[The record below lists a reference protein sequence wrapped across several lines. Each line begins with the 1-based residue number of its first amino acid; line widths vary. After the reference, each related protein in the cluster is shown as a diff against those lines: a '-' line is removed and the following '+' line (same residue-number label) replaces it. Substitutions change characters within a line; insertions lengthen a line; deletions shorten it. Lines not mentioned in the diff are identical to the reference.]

1 MAASAVTPLVMARGH
16 RVDNIP
22 ELPLVIDN
30 LKQTTTKSLLS
41 VLTAFG
47 VGDELTKVRRSKKVR
62 TGAGKYRNSRYVL
75 RKGPLIVY
83 GDETKEV
90 K

>member
-1 MAASAVTPLVMARGH
+1 
-16 RVDNIP
+16 
-22 ELPLVIDN
+22 
-30 LKQTTTKSLLS
+30 
-41 VLTAFG
+41 LTAFG
-47 VGDELTKVRRSKKVR
+47 VGDELSKVRKSKKVR

-83 GDETKEV
+83 GDETKDV